1 MSTSRLLL
9 MLAAVA
15 TGAMLVLLLASD
27 AIAGNTDPTVW
38 TNVLLIMT
46 AVEVLTYVSLG
57 NRDRLERTL
66 ERRQAEQDFTAIRSI
81 R

>member
-1 MSTSRLLL
+1 

-46 AVEVLTYVSLG
+46 AVEVLAYVSLG

-66 ERRQAEQDFTAIRSI
+66 ERRQAEQDYAAIRSI

>member
-57 NRDRLERTL
+57 NRDRLERNL
-66 ERRQAEQDFTAIRSI
+66 ERRQAEQDYASIRSI

>member
-1 MSTSRLLL
+1 
-9 MLAAVA
+9 MLAAAA

-46 AVEVLTYVSLG
+46 AVEVLAYVSLG
-57 NRDRLERTL
+57 NRDRLERNL
-66 ERRQAEQDFTAIRSI
+66 ERRQAEQDYAAIRSI

>member
-15 TGAMLVLLLASD
+15 TGSILVLLLASA
-27 AIAGNTDPTVW
+27 AIAGDSAPNVW
-38 TNVLLIMT
+38 TNLLLIST
-46 AVEVLTYVSLG
+46 AVEVLAYVSVW
-57 NRDRLERTL
+57 NRECLERDA
-66 ERRQAEQDFTAIRSI
+66 ERHQAEQDFSTIRSI